1 MIESN
6 QDPRAELDNLINRGQ
21 SNFENIKRPLPPGT
35 KGFMWLAMTM
45 AAILIAVIAWITWG
59 PKNNDHEEEAMPLKS
74 GINNPLAPP
83 KINTLQ
89 PPTVEEP
96 KSADPEPIIPIIIG
110 GNTGDGITVVDET
123 VARRLRSPL
132 RADTGGSQ
140 STEQT
145 AEQQTVSGNAGPL
158 ADKLRPLELA
168 PSVAGQL
175 GDRNYLITQGT
186 MIDCV
191 MQTKLITGQ
200 PGLLTC
206 ISTQNVMSSNGK
218 VILIDAGTKF
228 VGYQTGGIEQGM
240 PRAFVAWHRL
250 ETPNGVILNL
260 DSPGTGPLGEA
271 GVDGK
276 IDHHFWER
284 FGNAILLSLVGD
296 FGNWLSNQG
305 SRGDNNIR
313 FDNTT
318 DGGQEIVAKI
328 LEHSL
333 DIPPTLYKNQGE
345 RVGIMVARDLDFS
358 KVYDLKPNL

>member
-1 MIESN
+1 MMGN
-6 QDPRAELDNLINRGQ
+6 NPDPRAELDQMIDRGQ
-21 SNFENIKRPLPPGT
+21 SNFENVKRPMPPGAR
-35 KGFMWLAMTM
+35 GFMWVAMII
-45 AAILIAVIAWITWG
+45 AIVLIGVIVAKNWG
-59 PKNNDHEEEAMPLKS
+59 PKKAPDEEAMPTQS
-74 GINNPLAPP
+74 GINNHL
-83 KINTLQ
+83 T
-89 PPTVEEP
+89 PPTVKNQP
-96 KSADPEPIIPIIIG
+96 KPKPAEQEKEDPPPAIPIIVG
-110 GNTGDGITVVDET
+110 GNTGGGMYAQNET
-123 VARRLRSPL
+123 TARRLRSPL
-132 RADTGGSQ
+132 RADTG
-140 STEQT
+140 
-145 AEQQTVSGNAGPL
+145 ANQQTVPADTQNTIGGDAGPL
-158 ADKLRPLELA
+158 ADKLRPLELS
-168 PSVAGQL
+168 PSIAGQL
-175 GDRNYLITQGT
+175 GDRDYLITMGT

-191 MQTKLITGQ
+191 LQTKLITGQ

-228 VGYQTGGIEQGM
+228 VGYQTGGIEQGQ

-276 IDHHFWER
+276 IDHHFWQR

-296 FGNWLSNQG
+296 VGDWLSNQ
-305 SRGDNNIR
+305 SSSGDNNIR
-313 FDNTT
+313 FNNTS
-318 DGGQEIVAKI
+318 DGGQEIIAKV

-358 KVYDLKPNL
+358 KVYDLKPTL

>member
-1 MIESN
+1 MMENNS
-6 QDPRAELDNLINRGQ
+6 DPRVELDHLINRGQ
-21 SNFENIKRPLPPGT
+21 SNFENVKRPLPPGA
-35 KGFMWLAMTM
+35 KGFMWLVMV
-45 AAILIAVIAWITWG
+45 AATILIAVIAWTAWG
-59 PKNNDHEEEAMPLKS
+59 PKDDTLAEEAIPLRS
-74 GINNPLAPP
+74 GINNPL
-83 KINTLQ
+83 TL
-89 PPTVEEP
+89 PTVKSPATPKVEETNVV
-96 KSADPEPIIPIIIG
+96 DPEPVIPIIVG
-110 GNTGDGITVVDET
+110 GNTGVMPLQNDT

-132 RADTGGSQ
+132 RADTGASQ
-140 STEQT
+140 QT
-145 AEQQTVSGNAGPL
+145 AQTDSHNTISGDAGPL
-158 ADKLRPLELA
+158 ADKLRPLELS
-168 PSVAGQL
+168 PSIAGQL
-175 GDRNYLITQGT
+175 GDRNFLITQGT

-206 ISTQNVMSSNGK
+206 ISTQNVMSANGK

-228 VGYQTGGIEQGM
+228 VGYQTGGIEQGQ

-271 GVDGK
+271 GVDGA

-296 FGNWLSNQG
+296 FGNWLSNKG

-313 FDNTT
+313 FDNTA

-358 KVYDLKPNL
+358 KVYDLQPTL